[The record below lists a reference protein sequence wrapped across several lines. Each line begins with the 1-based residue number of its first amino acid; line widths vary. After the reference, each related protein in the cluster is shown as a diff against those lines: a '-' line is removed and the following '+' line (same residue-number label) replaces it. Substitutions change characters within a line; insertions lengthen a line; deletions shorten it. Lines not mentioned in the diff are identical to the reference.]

1 MLRFLTKIAGRH
13 LALALSMFAL
23 WLLLSG
29 YFTYPT
35 LLAFGVISVLLTT
48 WLAQRAGMLDREGVP
63 TRVFP
68 GILPYMLW
76 LTVEI
81 GKSNLIVTMHAL
93 SPKLRLS
100 PKMVTVP
107 AYQASDLGKV
117 IFANS
122 ITLTP
127 GTVSVDLHENDIL
140 VHALTEDLADVG
152 GMAAMGEKVCA
163 FDGLEGRD
171 WARQRKAR
179 RRAEADKAA
188 AERQAGQ

>member
-13 LALALSMFAL
+13 VVLALSMFGL

-29 YFTYPT
+29 YFTYPS
-35 LLAFGVISVLLTT
+35 LLTFGIISVLLTT

-68 GILPYMLW
+68 GIFAYMLW

-93 SPKLRLS
+93 SPKLKLS
-100 PKMVTVP
+100 PTMVTVP

-127 GTVSVDLHENDIL
+127 STVSVDLHENNIL
-140 VHALTEDLADVG
+140 IHALTAEMADVA
-152 GMAAMGEKVCA
+152 GMIAMGERVCA
-163 FDGLEGRD
+163 FDGPEGRD
-171 WARQRKAR
+171 WVRQRKAE
-179 RRAEADKAA
+179 RRAEADRAA
-188 AERQAGQ
+188 AERQAGL